1 MKIDII
7 IAYVQRYE
15 FGHERD
21 FVPPITGIHLAAITP
36 APHTVRVFH
45 QQVDA
50 INLETDA
57 DLVAISFFS
66 GFAHAAYNLAVE
78 FKKRGKTIVAGGP
91 HVTYCG
97 EEALL
102 YFDAIVTGE
111 AENVWPGLLE
121 DVMEG
126 QLKRTYAGTPCDM
139 KNLPTPRYDLLPNRF
154 FVKKVVQATRGCPF
168 SCSFCTVPSL
178 NPGFRLRPVED
189 VIRDAAYDHF
199 PHWWQRKIVWFWD
212 DNLTIRRPYIRQL
225 LTAMIPLKK
234 WWLTQASMDIAKDPE
249 LLDLMKASGCIGV
262 FLGIESF
269 GVESLADANK
279 RQNKIA
285 QYKEAVSA
293 IRKRGIAVMAGFI
306 AGFDHDD
313 EQSIVNMADQL
324 MAIGIDVPFLSIMTP
339 FRGTAIYSKLKGEGR
354 ILEERGWNFYNGYNV
369 AFQPKKLDA
378 GELLQAHRALWKK
391 SFSPLYAGKRILRGL
406 FTLRW
411 GAFLLSLFM
420 NSFYCYKRM
429 RLNFPVDMT
438 ARVDLAGLVQPLK
451 NSIPCTKD
459 ELPVTGVPNRE
470 SHANRKSRL
479 TKQEKQTAVSKPVK
493 NLL

>member
-36 APHTVRVFH
+36 AHHRVRVFH
-45 QQVDA
+45 QQVDKL
-50 INLETDA
+50 NFDTDA

-66 GFAHAAYNLAVE
+66 GFALAAYKLAVE
-78 FKKRGKTIVAGGP
+78 FKKRGKTVVAGGP

-97 EEALL
+97 EEALA

-111 AENVWPGLLE
+111 AENVWPALLHDLE
-121 DVMEG
+121 NDC
-126 QLKRTYAGTPCDM
+126 LKKQYTGTPCDM
-139 KNLPTPRYDLLPNRF
+139 QHLPTPRYDLLPNRF
-154 FVKKVVQATRGCPF
+154 FIKKVIQATRGCPF

-189 VIRDAAYDHF
+189 VIRDASYDKF

-212 DNLTIRRPYIRQL
+212 DNLTIRRPFIRQL

-285 QYKEAVSA
+285 QYKEAVTA

-313 EQSIVNMADQL
+313 EQSIINMADQL

-339 FRGTAIYSKLKGEGR
+339 FRGTAIYSKLKDEGR
-354 ILEERGWNFYNGYNV
+354 MLDERGWNFYNGYNV

-378 GELLQAHRALWKK
+378 AGLLQAHRVLWKK
-391 SFSPLYAGKRILRGL
+391 SFSPLYAAKRILRGL
-406 FTLRW
+406 FTLRL
-411 GAFLLSLFM
+411 GSFLLSFFM
-420 NSFYCYKRM
+420 NSFYCYKRL
-429 RLNFPVDMT
+429 RQNFPIDMT
-438 ARVDLAGLVQPLK
+438 NRFDLAGMPQ
-451 NSIPCTKD
+451 
-459 ELPVTGVPNRE
+459 PVTRPIRFPAEEVPITYPRNRYNNKINPTPL
-470 SHANRKSRL
+470 SG
-479 TKQEKQTAVSKPVK
+479 QEVEKPVE
-493 NLL
+493 NIL